1 MKQHLKDLGKTDY
14 SIGTTS
20 YPRTAN
26 DDTTSLGLMGKT
38 NKIGFRDDST
48 DKIYTQIIKRVD
60 ASDFLAY
67 QPVTAS
73 KQLKVI

>member
-1 MKQHLKDLGKTDY
+1 
-14 SIGTTS
+14 
-20 YPRTAN
+20 
-26 DDTTSLGLMGKT
+26 MGKT

-48 DKIYTQIIKRVD
+48 DKKIYTLKVKRVD

>member
-1 MKQHLKDLGKTDY
+1 
-14 SIGTTS
+14 
-20 YPRTAN
+20 
-26 DDTTSLGLMGKT
+26 MGKT
-38 NKIGFRDDST
+38 IKLVLEMIQLI
-48 DKIYTQIIKRVD
+48 KIYTQIKVKRVD